1 MRAFPSAV
9 LSGVLASLLLTGTA
23 AAGTHQ
29 LRPIPTGAA
38 ALTANPIY
46 KTGEL
51 KSATC
56 PERPVRDGDFKG
68 ATNYL
73 NSVLRCLNTG
83 WKRQFAAAKL
93 PFAVAKL
100 RTIRRS
106 GMKTGCRT
114 FPRDAQAIYCS
125 KDKTIVFQLD
135 KNVLTGTSDLF
146 LLEAMAHEYG
156 HHVQQLSGIMTT
168 FDSRR
173 YRTEQDYN
181 AASRRLELQADCL
194 SGAFIGS
201 VWSSLKRPESDFAYL
216 RRIATNSPTHGKAA
230 NYSYWLNRGFRAK
243 GPGACNTFAAR
254 SRVS

>member
-1 MRAFPSAV
+1 MRVLPSMVFSSV
-9 LSGVLASLLLTGTA
+9 LVSLLLTGTA
-23 AAGTHQ
+23 AAGTER
-29 LRPIPTGAA
+29 LRPVPVGAA

-46 KTGEL
+46 KAGEL
-51 KSATC
+51 KLDTC
-56 PERPVRDGDFKG
+56 PERPVRDDDFKG
-68 ATNYL
+68 VTNYL
-73 NSVLRCLNTG
+73 NGILHCLNTS
-83 WKRQFAAAKL
+83 WKRQFTAAKL
-93 PFAVAKL
+93 PFAMAKL

-106 GMKTGCRT
+106 GVKTGCNT
-114 FPRDAQAIYCS
+114 FPKDAQAIYCS

-146 LLEAMAHEYG
+146 LFEAIAHEYG

-168 FDSRR
+168 FDSRK
-173 YRTEQDYN
+173 YRTKEDYN

-201 VWSSLKRPESDFAYL
+201 VWSSLKRPASDFAYL

-243 GPGACNTFAAR
+243 GPDACNTFAAR